1 MSTRDDIHKLRQAL
15 DCACKNNESNI
26 TLLDSIYFTLRGLND
41 ITLKANW
48 TVISGNNVV
57 YTYYTGIVVGNP
69 SGDTNNVETAEF
81 YEGASLIFTQT
92 FIYDANNNCTSII
105 TT

>member
-26 TLLDSIYFTLRGLND
+26 TLLDNIYFILRGLND

-48 TVISGNNVV
+48 IVNPGNNVV
-57 YTYYTGIVVGNP
+57 YTYDAN
-69 SGDTNNVETAEF
+69 NNVTLAEY
-81 YEGASLIFTQT
+81 YEGATLVFTQAFT
-92 FIYDANNNCTSII
+92 YDANNNCTSII